1 MYRQPFHAAFAP
13 AAIVPGGARRA
24 AGKGLCPGL
33 LTATARAA
41 MHLAL
46 AGGLLAAGQPA
57 ARAQAAAGQAR
68 QAPAERTYDIPA
80 GPLDAALARFVTES
94 GVPLGAAQELVQGR
108 RSPGV
113 RGTFG
118 VQAAL
123 DALLAGTG
131 LAARQEA
138 GGSYVLR
145 PHSDAGR
152 VATLAEVTVLGT
164 SETTEGTGAYITG
177 AISAATGL
185 RLSPRDTPQSVTVVT
200 RQRIDDQGL
209 LDVGSILQ
217 NTTGIATLQL
227 DSERTT
233 FSARGF
239 AITDFQYD
247 GFSTYYKSNYAAG
260 ESELDPV
267 IYDRIEVVR
276 GATGLLTGAGQP
288 SASVNLVRK
297 RADSKTFKGEA
308 TATVGSWDNY
318 RGTLDLSTPVT
329 EDGRIRARLVAAH
342 EDRKAFFDRYDR
354 QRSVFYGTVD
364 ADLTPATTLS
374 VGGSYQKSDANGLTY
389 GGVPLWYADGSA
401 THFRRSFTV
410 APKWNWEEVEVEN
423 LFANIEHRFDSGWS
437 ASLRLMHSRSEVDNT
452 RLFVWGFPD
461 RATGLVADE
470 PSRVR
475 FPGYREQDSVDARV
489 SGPFALLGREHE
501 AILGLS
507 HSDHEY
513 AFDWIG
519 AGTPWEGPL
528 SVYGFGSV
536 PEPEWDYAGREL
548 SERNRTRQS
557 AAYGALRLF
566 LADNLKLIMGGRY
579 TRYYREG
586 AGWASS
592 AQYDYRGHKFVPY
605 AGLVFDLTPAYSVY
619 ASYTSIF
626 NFQDERD
633 RNGNWLEPVT
643 GKAYETGIKGEFLDN
658 RLNASLALFRIEQD
672 NLAQQDVGH
681 FVPGTTSSAY
691 YAAEGATSRGI
702 EFELAGEVA
711 RGWQLFL
718 GATRFIARDA
728 SGKDVNTELPR
739 TLLRLFTTYR
749 LPGAWNRLTVGGGVN
764 WQSRVHYDGVG
775 PNGERQEQGA
785 YAVANLMARYQFT
798 PRLSAQLNVNNV
810 FDKKYQRA
818 VNWYGQGIWGT
829 PAEAMLTVRY
839 TF

>member
-1 MYRQPFHAAFAP
+1 MLRHTSTTARQAGLFAIGRSLHPGPARAASLAFAGSVLSLAGWSPQVHAQAAP
-13 AAIVPGGARRA
+13 AAQQSEAAVRSYDIAPGPLGPVLAQFVGESGILVA
-24 AGKGLCPGL
+24 VAGDLTQGRISPGL
-33 LTATARAA
+33 
-41 MHLAL
+41 
-46 AGGLLAAGQPA
+46 
-57 ARAQAAAGQAR
+57 
-68 QAPAERTYDIPA
+68 
-80 GPLDAALARFVTES
+80 
-94 GVPLGAAQELVQGR
+94 
-108 RSPGV
+108 

-118 VQAAL
+118 AQAGL

-131 LAARQEA
+131 LEAVREA
-138 GGSYVLR
+138 GGNYVLR
-145 PHSDAGR
+145 PARNGSD
-152 VATLAEVTVLGT
+152 VATLGAVTVFGNP
-164 SETTEGTGAYITG
+164 ETTEGTGAYVTSVT
-177 AISAATGL
+177 AAATGL
-185 RLSPRDTPQSVTVVT
+185 KLSPRETPQSVTVVT

-217 NTTGIATLQL
+217 NTTGISTLQL

-233 FSARGF
+233 FSSRGF
-239 AITDFQYD
+239 AITDLQYD

-260 ESELDPV
+260 ESELDAI

-297 RADSKTFKGEA
+297 RADSKTFRGEVTLGA
-308 TATVGSWDNY
+308 GSWDTY
-318 RGTLDLSTPVT
+318 RGSLDLSTPIT
-329 EDGRIRARLVAAH
+329 EDGRIRGRLVAAH
-342 EDRKAFFDRYDR
+342 EDRKAYFDRYER
-354 QRSVFYGTVD
+354 ERSVFYGTID

-374 VGGSYQKSDANGLTY
+374 VGGSYQKSEADGLTY
-389 GGVPLWYADGSA
+389 GGVPLWYTDGSA

-410 APKWNWEEVEVEN
+410 APKWNWEEVEVKN
-423 LFANIEHRFDSGWS
+423 IFANLEHRFGNGWN
-437 ASLRLMHSRSEVDNT
+437 ASLRWMHSRSEVDNK

-461 RATGLVADE
+461 RETGLVGDE

-475 FPGYREQDSVDARV
+475 FPGYREQSSIDARV
-489 SGPFALLGREHE
+489 SGPFTLLGREHE
-501 AILGLS
+501 VVLGFS
-507 HSDHEY
+507 RSDHEY

-519 AGTPWEGPL
+519 ASTPWDGPM

-536 PEPEWDYAGREL
+536 PEPDWDYDGREL

-557 AAYGALRLF
+557 AAYGALRLS
-566 LADNLKLIMGGRY
+566 LADNLKLILGGRY
-579 TRYYREG
+579 TRYHREG

-592 AQYDYRGHKFVPY
+592 AQYEYRDHKFVPY
-605 AGLVFDLTPAYSVY
+605 AGLVFDLTPTYSFY

-633 RNGNWLEPVT
+633 RNGNWLAPVT
-643 GKAYETGIKGEFLDN
+643 GKAYEAGIKGEFPDDG
-658 RLNASLALFRIEQD
+658 LNASLAVFRIEQD

-681 FVPGTTSSAY
+681 FVPGTTTSAY
-691 YAAEGATSRGI
+691 YGAEGATSRGI

-711 RGWQLFL
+711 RGWQVFF

-739 TLLRLFTTYR
+739 TLLRLFTAYQ
-749 LPGAWNRLTVGGGVN
+749 LPGAWNRLTLGGGVN
-764 WQSRVHYDGVG
+764 WQSRVYYDGVG
-775 PNGERQEQGA
+775 PDGERQEQGA

-798 PRLSAQLNVNNV
+798 PQLSAQLNVNNV

-839 TF
+839 RF